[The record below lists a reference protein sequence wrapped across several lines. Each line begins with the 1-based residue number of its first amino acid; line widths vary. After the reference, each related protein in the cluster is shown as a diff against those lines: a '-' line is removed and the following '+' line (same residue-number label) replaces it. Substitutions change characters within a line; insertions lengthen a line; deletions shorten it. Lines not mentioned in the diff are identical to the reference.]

1 MKQTITLLLAL
12 LLIFTIGLLSIPF
25 AITAMVI
32 VFISGFIYIVRQCK
46 ELSENR
52 FGKKTEL

>member
-1 MKQTITLLLAL
+1 MKPTITLLLAL
-12 LLIFTIGLLSIPF
+12 LLIFIIGILSIPF

-32 VFISGFIYIVRQCK
+32 VFLYIVRQCK

>member
-1 MKQTITLLLAL
+1 MKPTLTLLLAL
-12 LLIFTIGLLSIPF
+12 LLIFIIGLLYIPF

-32 VFISGFIYIVRQCK
+32 VSGFIYIVRQCK